1 MKIGLIGGYGLEG
14 LLSGS
19 KEEKHRAEFE
29 DERIKGEVPEYTVIR
44 GEFEGQEILII
55 PRHGKDHKFPPHTV
69 PFKSYFQF
77 FKEEGVDKV
86 ITTNSVGVMKE
97 DCGVPSLFLVED
109 FVNESKNVTYYDKF
123 PEKPVHINLSEPYD
137 PELKKEI
144 IEACKELEIDLIK
157 DVIYVN
163 SPGPRLETKA
173 EIRNKYSK
181 LGDIIG
187 MTGAM
192 EAILA
197 NEKEIPVASIGMGAN
212 MAEGLGAKAEF
223 EEIKKNSE
231 KMQEKVYNIIKSVLK
246 SL

>member
-1 MKIGLIGGYGLEG
+1 
-14 LLSGS
+14 
-19 KEEKHRAEFE
+19 
-29 DERIKGEVPEYTVIR
+29 
-44 GEFEGQEILII
+44 
-55 PRHGKDHKFPPHTV
+55 
-69 PFKSYFQF
+69 
-77 FKEEGVDKV
+77 
-86 ITTNSVGVMKE
+86 MKE